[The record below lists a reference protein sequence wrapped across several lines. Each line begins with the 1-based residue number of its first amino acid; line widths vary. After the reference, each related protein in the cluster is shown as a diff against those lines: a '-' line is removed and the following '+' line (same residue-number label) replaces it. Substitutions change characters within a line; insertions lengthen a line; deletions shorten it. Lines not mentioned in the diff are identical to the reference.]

1 MNNTQDKI
9 LHDIDKSVWIIS
21 IFSILSSILFLI
33 AYVKLHL
40 FILLIAVI
48 VIICSL
54 PIVIILALKMK
65 RNYIVTKENAE
76 KLNI

>member
-1 MNNTQDKI
+1 MNIKQDKI
-9 LHDIDKSVWIIS
+9 LQDINKSLWIIG
-21 IFSILSSILFLI
+21 IFSLLSSILFLV

-48 VIICSL
+48 VIFCSL

-65 RNYIVTKENAE
+65 HKYIVAKENAE
-76 KLNI
+76 KLN